1 MRATNKRTQPARA
14 ARIILADTARVT
26 RNRLVQCR
34 LAVDP
39 NLHAL
44 VSKSRGVAAARQL
57 TLLADEMVMAFG
69 EAGAVQHFA
78 EMGARLVSARKT
90 A

>member
-1 MRATNKRTQPARA
+1 MRAKTHPEPARA
-14 ARIILADTARVT
+14 TSIIMADAARVT
-26 RNRLVQCR
+26 RSRLRQCR
-34 LAVDP
+34 LPVAP
-39 NLHAL
+39 QLHEL
-44 VSKSRGVAAARQL
+44 VTRKRGVAAARQL

-78 EMGARLVSARKT
+78 EMGARIVSARQT